1 MGRFRTLAGGLLVW
15 HAGSVGFGA
24 VEFAYDQPPPAIA
37 VVAALVTVAGWVAL
51 AMWAGRRSI
60 TGFVW
65 FAAVVWL
72 LILAAPVA
80 AMLVLAAEGDSV
92 GPWQQAMILPI
103 LFAGGSL
110 HPLAYFV
117 PLPEQE
123 YRTMVVAGAMLL
135 VSIGCYVLTRAISW
149 WTRTKAAEEV

>member
-1 MGRFRTLAGGLLVW
+1 MGRFRALALGLLVW
-15 HAGSVGFGA
+15 QAASVGFGA
-24 VEFAYDQPPPAIA
+24 VEFAYDQPPPAMA
-37 VVAALVTVAGWVAL
+37 LVAALVTVAGWVAL
-51 AMWAGRRSI
+51 ALWAGRRSI

-72 LILAAPVA
+72 LILATPVA

-110 HPLAYFV
+110 HPLAYVV

-123 YRTMVVAGAMLL
+123 WRTMVVAVAMLV
-135 VSIGCYVLTRAISW
+135 VSIGSYFLTRAVARQR
-149 WTRTKAAEEV
+149 RTTAAEEV